1 MIKAMARKI
10 GSVNTWLAKA
20 GGYVLLCMM
29 VLTICDVIGR
39 YFFNSPITGAYEIT
53 EVMMVT
59 VVFLFVGYTQAQK
72 GHISI
77 DFVIR
82 VLPQK
87 MRMAIDIVTHLVSLF
102 ILILIGWM
110 NILRCLELMRINEVT
125 AILHIPISPFLLI
138 LAIGCFVYSIEF
150 MKNIKDILK
159 HQEL

>member
-1 MIKAMARKI
+1 MIKAIASKI

-29 VLTICDVIGR
+29 VLTVSDVIGR
-39 YFFNSPITGAYEIT
+39 YFFNSPVTGAYEIT

-59 VVFLFVGYTQAQK
+59 VVFLFIGYTQAQK

-77 DFVIR
+77 DFVIQL
-82 VLPQK
+82 LPQK
-87 MRMAIDIVTHLVSLF
+87 MRMTIDIVTHLVSLF
-102 ILILIGWM
+102 IMLLIAWM

-125 AILHIPISPFLLI
+125 PILHFPVSPFLLI
-138 LAIGCFVYSIEF
+138 VAIGCFVYSIEF
-150 MKNIKDILK
+150 IKNIKNLIK

>member
-1 MIKAMARKI
+1 MIKTMARKI
-10 GSVNTWLAKA
+10 GALNTWLAKA

-29 VLTICDVIGR
+29 ALTISDVIGR

-59 VVFLFVGYTQAQK
+59 VVFLFIGYTQAEK

-82 VLPQK
+82 LLPQK
-87 MRMAIDIVTHLVSLF
+87 MRMTIDIVTHLVSLF
-102 ILILIGWM
+102 IMILIGWM

-125 AILHIPISPFLLI
+125 PILHVPISPFFLI

-150 MKNIKDILK
+150 IKNIKDILK

>member
-1 MIKAMARKI
+1 MAKKI
-10 GSVNTWLAKA
+10 GTVNTRLAKA

-29 VLTICDVIGR
+29 VLTISDVIGR
-39 YFFNSPITGAYEIT
+39 YFFNSPVTGAYEIT
-53 EVMMVT
+53 EIMMVT
-59 VVFLFVGYTQAQK
+59 VVFLFIGYTHSQK

-82 VLPQK
+82 LLPQK
-87 MRMAIDIVTHLVSLF
+87 MRMTIDIVTHLVSLF
-102 ILILIGWM
+102 IMILIAWM

-125 AILHIPISPFLLI
+125 PILHIPISPFFLI

-150 MKNIKDILK
+150 MKNIKNILK

>member
-1 MIKAMARKI
+1 MAKKI
-10 GSVNTWLAKA
+10 GAANTWLAKA

-29 VLTICDVIGR
+29 ILTIFDVIGR

-53 EVMMVT
+53 QVMMVT
-59 VVFLFVGYTQAQK
+59 VVFLFLGYTQAQK

-82 VLPQK
+82 LLPQK

-102 ILILIGWM
+102 IMILIGWM

-125 AILHIPISPFLLI
+125 PILHFPISPFFLI

-150 MKNIKDILK
+150 IKNIKNILK

>member
-1 MIKAMARKI
+1 MIKVMASKI

-20 GGYVLLCMM
+20 GGCVLLCMM

-59 VVFLFVGYTQAQK
+59 VVFLFIGYTQAQK

-82 VLPQK
+82 LFPQK

-110 NILRCLELMRINEVT
+110 NILRCLELMRIHEVT
-125 AILHIPISPFLLI
+125 AILHIPISPFFLI

>member
-1 MIKAMARKI
+1 MAKKI
-10 GSVNTWLAKA
+10 GAANTWLAKA

-29 VLTICDVIGR
+29 ILTIFDVIGR

-53 EVMMVT
+53 QVMMVT
-59 VVFLFVGYTQAQK
+59 VVFLFLGYTQAQK

-82 VLPQK
+82 LLPQK

-102 ILILIGWM
+102 IMILIGWM

-125 AILHIPISPFLLI
+125 PILHVPISPFFLI

-150 MKNIKDILK
+150 IKNIKDILK

>member
-1 MIKAMARKI
+1 MIKTMARKI
-10 GSVNTWLAKA
+10 LSVNTWLAKA

-29 VLTICDVIGR
+29 VLTISDVIGR
-39 YFFNSPITGAYEIT
+39 YFFNSPVTGAYEIT

-59 VVFLFVGYTQAQK
+59 IVFLFIGYTQAQK
-72 GHISI
+72 AHISI

-82 VLPQK
+82 LLPQK
-87 MRMAIDIVTHLVSLF
+87 MRMTIDIVTHLVSLF
-102 ILILIGWM
+102 IMILIAWM

-125 AILHIPISPFLLI
+125 PILHVPISPFFLI

-150 MKNIKDILK
+150 IKNIKDILK

>member
-1 MIKAMARKI
+1 MIKAMAKKI
-10 GSVNTWLAKA
+10 GAANTWLAKA

-29 VLTICDVIGR
+29 VLTISDVIGR

-53 EVMMVT
+53 QVMMVT
-59 VVFLFVGYTQAQK
+59 VVFLLLCYNQAQK

-82 VLPQK
+82 LLPQK

-102 ILILIGWM
+102 IMILIGWM
-110 NILRCLELMRINEVT
+110 NILRCLELMRIKEVT
-125 AILHIPISPFLLI
+125 PILHVPVSPFFLI

-150 MKNIKDILK
+150 IKNIKNILK

>member
-1 MIKAMARKI
+1 MIKAMAKKI

-39 YFFNSPITGAYEIT
+39 YFFNSPVTGAYEIT
-53 EVMMVT
+53 EIMMVT
-59 VVFLFVGYTQAQK
+59 VVFLFIGYTQAEK

-82 VLPQK
+82 LLPQK
-87 MRMAIDIVTHLVSLF
+87 MRMTIDIVTHLVSLF
-102 ILILIGWM
+102 VMILIAWM

-125 AILHIPISPFLLI
+125 PILHFPVSPFFLI

-150 MKNIKDILK
+150 IKNIKNILK

>member
-1 MIKAMARKI
+1 MIKAIASKI

-29 VLTICDVIGR
+29 VLTISDVIGR
-39 YFFNSPITGAYEIT
+39 YFFNSPVTGAYEIT

-59 VVFLFVGYTQAQK
+59 IVFLFIGYTQAQK

-82 VLPQK
+82 LLPQK
-87 MRMAIDIVTHLVSLF
+87 MRMTIDIVTHLVSLF
-102 ILILIGWM
+102 IMLLIAWM

-125 AILHIPISPFLLI
+125 PILHFPISPFFLI

-150 MKNIKDILK
+150 IKNIKNILK